1 MLLVDRKLFPEP
13 QAMNE
18 SETRIELWRR
28 LLQPSSGKLL
38 AELEAGDLHRIS
50 WLQTLRESWGGE
62 LVSVA
67 LELVEARRRAAVKFP
82 LQESLV
88 ADIAGV
94 EQATGALTANH
105 KAERF
110 KRLAPPRIHDLCC
123 GIGGDGMALA
133 SVAPT
138 RAYDV
143 SPLRAWMC
151 GENLREAEQAADCRC
166 EDVET
171 LELEGETIHLDPSRR
186 ESDLKGRGQGRRAWA
201 YRDYKPGPDFIR
213 DLLERNPDSAV
224 KLGPGIDVG
233 ELPSLERMEVE
244 FIQESGRLVQAVLWS
259 GALVEND
266 GQHTATLLPG
276 GEQVSGHPGPLTGD
290 SGGRLDRWIAV
301 PALSLERSSLTGC
314 LCREHGLEEMA
325 PGLGLLTSEV
335 EAPAPWFTSYEVLES
350 MPWRPRRTAAWLAER
365 DAGIVDVKTRGGAV
379 DPEQA
384 RKRLRGKGTNHFV
397 VFVLRLGRKIIA
409 AICRPPASGQA
420 PGAPVARSR

>member
-1 MLLVDRKLFPEP
+1 
-13 QAMNE
+13 MNE
-18 SETRIELWRR
+18 PETRIELWKR
-28 LLQPSSGKLL
+28 LLQPSSGELL
-38 AELEAGDLHRIS
+38 AELETGDLHRIS
-50 WLQTLRESWGGE
+50 WLQALRESWGGE
-62 LVSVA
+62 LVSAA

-94 EQATGALTANH
+94 EQATGSLTASH

-133 SVAPT
+133 SVASIW
-138 RAYDV
+138 ACDV

-151 GENLREAEQAADCRC
+151 GENLSEAKHAADCRC

-171 LELEGETIHLDPSRR
+171 LELEGEAIHLDPSRR
-186 ESDLKGRGQGRRAWA
+186 EGDLEGRGRGRRAWA

-213 DLLERNPDSAV
+213 TLLERNPDSAV
-224 KLGPGIDVG
+224 KLGPGVDVG
-233 ELPSLERMEVE
+233 ELPALERMEVE

-259 GALVEND
+259 GALAEND

-276 GEQVSGHPGPLTGD
+276 GGQVSGLPGRPPVD

-301 PALSLERSSLTGC
+301 PALSLERSGLVGS
-314 LCREHGLEEMA
+314 LCREHALEEMA
-325 PGLGLLTSEV
+325 PGLGLFTSEA

-365 DAGIVDVKTRGGAV
+365 DAGVVDVKTRGGAV

-384 RKRLRGKGTNHFV
+384 RKRLRGKGSNHFV
-397 VFVLRLGRKIIA
+397 VFVLRLGRKVIA
-409 AICRPPASGQA
+409 AICRSPTSGQT
-420 PGAPVARSR
+420 PGSPGSFSG

>member
-1 MLLVDRKLFPEP
+1 MLLADRKLSPEV
-13 QAMNE
+13 QVMNE
-18 SETRIELWRR
+18 SETLIELWKR
-28 LLQPSSGKLL
+28 LLEPSSGELL
-38 AELEAGDLHRIS
+38 AALETGDLHRIS
-50 WLQTLRESWGGE
+50 WLQALRESWGGE

-82 LQESLV
+82 LRESLV

-94 EQATGALTANH
+94 EQATGALTAGH

-110 KRLAPPRIHDLCC
+110 KRLAPTRIHDLCC

-138 RAYDV
+138 RAYDI

-151 GENLREAEQAADCRC
+151 GENLRATGQDVDCRC

-171 LELEGETIHLDPSRR
+171 LELGGETLHFDPSRR
-186 ESDLKGRGQGRRAWA
+186 EGDLKGRGRGRRAWA

-213 DLLERNPDSAV
+213 SLLERNPDSAV
-224 KLGPGIDVG
+224 KLGPGIDVE
-233 ELPSLERMEVE
+233 ELPALERLEVE

-259 GALVEND
+259 GALAENE

-276 GEQVSGHPGPLTGD
+276 GEQVSGQPGPLPGD
-290 SGGRLDRWIAV
+290 SGGGLDRWIAV
-301 PALSLERSSLTGC
+301 PALSLERSGLTAC
-314 LCREHGLEEMA
+314 LCREPGLEEIA
-325 PGLGLLTSEV
+325 PGLGLLTGES

-365 DAGIVDVKTRGGAV
+365 DAGVVDVKTRGGAV
-379 DPEQA
+379 DPEKA
-384 RKRLRGKGTNHFV
+384 RKLLRGKGSNHFV

-409 AICRPPASGQA
+409 AICRPPPSPGSLSG
-420 PGAPVARSR
+420 